1 MSTHKHIDK
10 ICLVAVALGL
20 VLAILF
26 SFGESLGLTASA
38 REIGYESRIFDRQRV
53 HTVDIVMDDW
63 DSFIATCTN
72 EEYATCTVVVDGEAY
87 KNIAIRA
94 KGNTSLSSVRSMNSN
109 RYSFKIEFDH
119 YDNNTTYYGLDK
131 LCLNNVIQDN
141 SYMKDYLAY
150 TMMYEFGAPAPLCSF
165 TYVTVNGEDWGLYLA
180 VEAIEDSFMLRNY
193 NSAGELYKP
202 DSMNMGGGRGNGKD
216 FKMED
221 IEGFEDFFGNRGEGG
236 NTTFP
241 NMGNFDPSNIPN
253 MGNFDPS
260 NMPTAGAQGAWGES
274 AWGQGGNAS
283 TFPMQRPSTD
293 VDQSAS
299 ATVTTPQQ
307 TTPQQGTTTRPSG
320 NQGTTTRPSGN
331 QGTTTRPSQGG
342 NQGGNRPN
350 MGNFG
355 GMGGGFG
362 GFGMGG
368 SDAKLQYIDDNPS
381 SYSTIFGSAKTDAN
395 DADKA
400 RLIASLKSLSSFE
413 NLEEVLDIDA
423 VLSYFV
429 VHIFVDNGDSY
440 TGSMIHNYY
449 LHEENGALSMIPW
462 DYNLAYGTFQ
472 GSNAKS
478 SVNSP
483 IDTPTSGSATDRPM
497 VGWIFSSEEYTELY
511 HEYYRA
517 FIEQFFDSGWL
528 EKLIDDTVALISPYV
543 EKDPSKFCTYE
554 QFLAGA
560 ETIKTY
566 CLLRAESVKGQL
578 DGTIPSTSSG
588 QSADSSALI
597 DTGSLNISSM
607 GTMGGNRGGMGGMGG
622 NTTFPNRN
630 ENTQSGN
637 NSGNGGV
644 NGGGSINGGGNS
656 AGTTFPNMGN
666 FDPSNIPNMG
676 NFDPSNMPTMNGI
689 QPRAN

>member
-10 ICLVAVALGL
+10 ICLVVAALGL

-26 SFGESLGLTASA
+26 SFGESLGLAASA

-53 HTVDIVMDDW
+53 HTIDIVMDDW

-72 EEYATCTVVVDGEAY
+72 EEYTTCSVIVDGEAY

-109 RYSFKIEFDH
+109 RYSFKLEFDH
-119 YDNNTTYYGLDK
+119 YDNNNTYYGLDK
-131 LCLNNVIQDN
+131 LCLNNIIQDN
-141 SYMKDYLAY
+141 TYMKDYLAY
-150 TMMYEFGAPAPLCSF
+150 TMMYEFGVPAPLCSF
-165 TYVTVNGEDWGLYLA
+165 TYITVNGENWGLYLA
-180 VEAIEDSFMLRNY
+180 VEAVEDSFMLRNY

-202 DSMNMGGGRGNGKD
+202 DGMNMGGGRGNGKD

-221 IEGFEDFFGNRGEGG
+221 IEGFENFFGNRGEGG

-241 NMGNFDPSNIPN
+241 NMGDFDMSNIPN

-260 NMPTAGAQGAWGES
+260 NIPNMGDFGGQAQGS
-274 AWGQGGNAS
+274 WGQGA
-283 TFPMQRPSTD
+283 
-293 VDQSAS
+293 
-299 ATVTTPQQ
+299 
-307 TTPQQGTTTRPSG
+307 TRPSGSQGGASTRPNG
-320 NQGTTTRPSGN
+320 NQGTTTHPSGN
-331 QGTTTRPSQGG
+331 QSA
-342 NQGGNRPN
+342 NRPN
-350 MGNFG
+350 MGDFG

-368 SDAKLQYIDDNPS
+368 SDVKLQYVDDDPS
-381 SYSTIFGSAKTDAN
+381 SYSTIFGSAKTDVN
-395 DADKA
+395 DADKT
-400 RLIASLKSLSSFE
+400 RLISSLKSLSSFE
-413 NLEEVLDIDA
+413 DLENVLNMDD
-423 VLSYFV
+423 VLAYFV
-429 VHIFVDNGDSY
+429 VHVFVDNGDSY

-478 SVNSP
+478 SVNAP

-543 EKDPSKFCTYE
+543 EKDPTKFCTYE
-554 QFLAGA
+554 QFLTGA

-597 DTGSLNISSM
+597 DTGSLNISNM
-607 GTMGGNRGGMGGMGG
+607 GTMGGNRGGMGG
-622 NTTFPNRN
+622 NTNFPSRN
-630 ENTQSGN
+630 ENTQGGN
-637 NSGNGGV
+637 N
-644 NGGGSINGGGNS
+644 GGNS
-656 AGTTFPNMGN
+656 TGTTFPNMGAFDPSSFPNMGN

-676 NFDPSNMPTMNGI
+676 NFDPSNFPNMGGI

>member
-10 ICLVAVALGL
+10 ICLVVAALGL

-53 HTVDIVMDDW
+53 HTIDIVMDDW
-63 DSFIATCTN
+63 DSFISTCTN
-72 EEYATCTVVVDGEAY
+72 EEYATCSVIIDGEAY

-109 RYSFKIEFDH
+109 RYSFKLEFDH

-131 LCLNNVIQDN
+131 LCLNNIIQDN
-141 SYMKDYLAY
+141 TYMKDYLAY
-150 TMMYEFGAPAPLCSF
+150 TMMYEFGVPAPLCSF
-165 TYVTVNGEDWGLYLA
+165 TYITVNGEDWGLYLA
-180 VEAIEDSFMLRNY
+180 VEAVEDSFMLRNY

-202 DSMNMGGGRGNGKD
+202 DGMNMGGGRGNGKD

-221 IEGFEDFFGNRGEGG
+221 IEGFENFFGNRGEGG

-241 NMGNFDPSNIPN
+241 NMGDFDMSNIPN
-253 MGNFDPS
+253 MGNFDLS
-260 NMPTAGAQGAWGES
+260 NMPNAGAQGAWGQGATRPS
-274 AWGQGGNAS
+274 GSQGG
-283 TFPMQRPSTD
+283 
-293 VDQSAS
+293 AS
-299 ATVTTPQQ
+299 A
-307 TTPQQGTTTRPSG
+307 RPSG

-331 QGTTTRPSQGG
+331 QSA
-342 NQGGNRPN
+342 NRPN
-350 MGNFG
+350 MGDFG

-368 SDAKLQYIDDNPS
+368 SDVKLQYVDDDPS
-381 SYSTIFGSAKTDAN
+381 SYSTIFNSAKTQIN

-400 RLIASLKSLSSFE
+400 RLISSLKSLSSFE
-413 NLEEVLDIDA
+413 NLENVLNMDD
-423 VLSYFV
+423 VLAYFV
-429 VHIFVDNGDSY
+429 VHVFVDNGDSY

-462 DYNLAYGTFQ
+462 DYNLAYGSFQ

-478 SVNSP
+478 SVNAP

-511 HEYYRA
+511 HEFYRA
-517 FIEQFFDSGWL
+517 FIEQFFDSGRL

-543 EKDPSKFCTYE
+543 EKDPTKFCTYE
-554 QFLAGA
+554 QFLTGA

-597 DTGSLNISSM
+597 DTGSLNISNM
-607 GTMGGNRGGMGGMGG
+607 GTMGGNRGGMGG
-622 NTTFPNRN
+622 NTNFPSRN
-630 ENTQSGN
+630 ENTQGGN
-637 NSGNGGV
+637 NGGT
-644 NGGGSINGGGNS
+644 SAGGNS
-656 AGTTFPNMGN
+656 EGTTFPNMGN
-666 FDPSNIPNMG
+666 FDPSSFPNMGDFDPSNIPNMG